1 MLADAKLRAFA
12 RLYESN
18 GDLTAL
24 PADPKAAQQ
33 ELLLRCERVVPQM
46 RAEFGL
52 SGSIAVANE
61 VQAFERR
68 FGSLHLP
75 PVESKRVV
83 LRPSEHGCTRVGCK
97 CKCTLVPDNPKAHLS
112 TNDYTSV
119 DLPLRVLT
127 SKGVL
132 PGEALMLKC
141 GCGNEYHYDRIRLA
155 KTQQ

>member
-46 RAEFGL
+46 RTEFGL

-97 CKCTLVPDNPKAHLS
+97 CKCTLVPDNPRHIFRRTIIHLS
-112 TNDYTSV
+112 IYLSACSRQRACC
-119 DLPLRVLT
+119 PAR
-127 SKGVL
+127 
-132 PGEALMLKC
+132 
-141 GCGNEYHYDRIRLA
+141 H
-155 KTQQ
+155 